1 MTINYETEEKSIRK
15 AFSKKGVGVKSK
27 FMLQNFTADSIQ
39 CN

>member
-1 MTINYETEEKSIRK
+1 MTTNYETERKIKRK
-15 AFSKKGVGVKSK
+15 AFLKKEVGIKSK